1 MGATRTR
8 NHGMGL
14 GVIHPAY
21 YRRICRDG
29 IKKFVKFAVNV
40 WGMSPD
46 GGDEEEL
53 AFGGID
59 ALQAFIHEIGLPGR
73 RGNWESQISSLKTIA
88 DSCIRNDG
96 GYRQPDARGNLGY
109 FGRVLLVQRRKIM
122 PHIAIS
128 MYPGRSRK
136 RRQPLAEKV
145 RTLVSEELKKDP
157 RRL

>member
-1 MGATRTR
+1 MIEHQMGAYTDC

-59 ALQAFIHEIGLPGR
+59 ALQAFIHEIGLPGTLR
-73 RGNWESQISSLKTIA
+73 ELGDHRSEPTEN
-88 DSCIRNDG
+88 DCCSCIRNDG
-96 GYRQPDARGNLGY
+96 GYRQLT
-109 FGRVLLVQRRKIM
+109 
-122 PHIAIS
+122 H
-128 MYPGRSRK
+128 
-136 RRQPLAEKV
+136 AEI
-145 RTLVSEELKKDP
+145 LDILEECY
-157 RRL
+157 